1 MRYNLIDLTDYI
13 MNWQKL
19 KKQDFL
25 LTVLII
31 LLSLIGL
38 LIIYSTTFNYS
49 PDSTLGQTLPKQ
61 IIFLIFGL
69 SIYFILLTIDIS
81 WLENQGILKLAYLL
95 TLFLQIIVKF
105 FGDTRAG
112 TNRWLDIG
120 FFSLQPAEYAKIVII
135 LITAKALYDIKFLEN
150 KPVFNRLTFKKSKKN
165 KFSNLFIDRPVLKIL
180 AKNAIMVL
188 PLIALT
194 LIQPSLGNALISL
207 ALWLLVLLVLF
218 PKPIF
223 LIKTIIVLFLGISL
237 ALQIWEVSF
246 ESPSFIISIFNDFN
260 WVSIAVIL
268 VTLIVSIFFLKIKPK
283 HFVPTI
289 IIGLI
294 VVLGIPTLWNSG
306 ITNYQKERVLTFF
319 EGPESDP
326 TGSGYQVIQSKIAI
340 GSGMFWGRG
349 YLQGT
354 QSSLRVLTQASTDF
368 AFAAYAE
375 QFGFV
380 GSLILLGLYFVLLL
394 RILKIARESKNE
406 FGKYLALGV
415 GILMFLHIFI
425 NIGMNLGKLP
435 VTGIPLPLISYGG
448 SATVMILICLGLVQS
463 VQTSRKSVDIANNLM
478 LTSASLLNKSK

>member
-1 MRYNLIDLTDYI
+1 

-19 KKQDFL
+19 KKQDFI
-25 LTVLII
+25 LTALII

-38 LIIYSTTFNYS
+38 LVIYSTTFNYPENS
-49 PDSTLGQTLPKQ
+49 ALGQTLPKQ
-61 IIFLIFGL
+61 IIFLIFGMSVYFLLL
-69 SIYFILLTIDIS
+69 SIDIS
-81 WLENQGILKLAYLL
+81 WLENQGILKLGYIVSLL
-95 TLFLQIIVKF
+95 LQIIVKF
-105 FGDTRAG
+105 FGETTAG
-112 TNRWLDIG
+112 TNRWIDIG
-120 FFSLQPAEYAKIVII
+120 FFSLQPAEYAKIIII
-135 LITAKALYDIKFLEN
+135 LITAKALYDIRFLEN
-150 KPVFNRLTFKKSKKN
+150 KPVFNRLSMSKPKKSKLSQI
-165 KFSNLFIDRPVLKIL
+165 FQSRPVLKIL
-180 AKNAIMVL
+180 SKNALMVL
-188 PLIALT
+188 PLIFLT
-194 LIQPSLGNALISL
+194 LIQPSLGNALISM
-207 ALWLLVLLVLF
+207 ALWLLILLILF
-218 PKPIF
+218 PKP
-223 LIKTIIVLFLGISL
+223 LLLVKIILMLFLGISL

-246 ESPSFIISIFNDFN
+246 ESPSFHIGLFSQFN
-260 WVSIAVIL
+260 WTNILVIF

-283 HFVPTI
+283 IFIPTLI
-289 IIGLI
+289 VGLI

-326 TGSGYQVIQSKIAI
+326 SGSGYQVIQSKIAI

-354 QSSLRVLTQASTDF
+354 QSSLRVLTQAYTDF

-380 GSLILLGLYFVLLL
+380 GAVILLGIYFVLLL
-394 RILKIARESKNE
+394 RILKVARESKNE
-406 FGKYLALGV
+406 FGKFLALGV
-415 GILMFLHIFI
+415 GILLFLHIFI

-448 SATVMILICLGLVQS
+448 SSTVMILICLGLVQS